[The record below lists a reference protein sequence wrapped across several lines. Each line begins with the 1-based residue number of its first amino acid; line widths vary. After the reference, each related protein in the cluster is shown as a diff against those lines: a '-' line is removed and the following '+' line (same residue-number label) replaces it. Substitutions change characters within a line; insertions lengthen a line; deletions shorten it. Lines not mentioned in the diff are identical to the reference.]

1 MDLNLGRFS
10 IGVRLG
16 DTATRV
22 PGVPRVGKTSS
33 RLGGEMDTAIR
44 LLAVGDAVIRLL
56 GVGDVAIH
64 LLRVGDVAIRLLGV
78 GDTAMRFT
86 VDRSIEGDLWRLLHV
101 LFFYMDILLA
111 TFDLHFLCV

>member
-16 DTATRV
+16 DTATRI
-22 PGVPRVGKTSS
+22 PGVPRVGKTFS

-56 GVGDVAIH
+56 G
-64 LLRVGDVAIRLLGV
+64 VGDVAIRLLGV

-101 LFFYMDILLA
+101 LFFYMNFLLA
-111 TFDLHFLCV
+111 TFDLYFLCV